1 MSKKYAVQRNPFR
14 VPTDDGKSIA
24 EHFGMATDGN
34 TDISIAHMIA
44 PPGWSEPPQTPEFD
58 EFTMVIR
65 GKKQFLIEGEKVV
78 LGAGESIKIMKN
90 TRVQYANPFE
100 EACEYVS
107 VCTPAFDINKVH
119 REVEL

>member
-1 MSKKYAVQRNPFR
+1 M
-14 VPTDDGKSIA
+14 VPTDDGKSIK
-24 EHFGMATDGN
+24 EHFGIATDGN
-34 TDISIAHMIA
+34 TNISIAHMIS

-58 EFTMVIR
+58 EFTLVIR

-90 TRVQYANPFE
+90 TRVQYANPFD

-119 REVEL
+119 REEAT

>member
-1 MSKKYAVQRNPFR
+1 MSESYIVQRNPFK

-44 PPGWSEPPQTPEFD
+44 PPGWSEPPQTPDFD
-58 EFTMVIR
+58 EFTLVIR
-65 GKKQFLIEGEKVV
+65 GKKQFLIEGEKII
-78 LGAGESIKIMKN
+78 LGAGESIKIVRN

-100 EACEYVS
+100 EACEYLS

-119 REVEL
+119 REPEL

>member
-1 MSKKYAVQRNPFR
+1 MSKSYIVQRNPFM
-14 VPTDDGKSIA
+14 VPTDDGKSIK
-24 EHFGMATDGN
+24 EHFGIATDGN
-34 TDISIAHMIA
+34 TNISIAHMIS

-58 EFTMVIR
+58 EFTLVIR

-107 VCTPAFDINKVH
+107 DCTPAFDINKVH
-119 REVEL
+119 REEAT

>member
-1 MSKKYAVQRNPFR
+1 MSKSYVVQRNPFK
-14 VPTDDGKSIA
+14 VPTDDGKSIK

-44 PPGWSEPPQTPEFD
+44 PPGWSEPPQTPDFD
-58 EFTMVIR
+58 EFTLVIR

-78 LGAGESIKIMKN
+78 LSAGESIKIMKN

-100 EACEYVS
+100 EECEYVS
-107 VCTPAFDINKVH
+107 VCTPAFDVNKVH
-119 REVEL
+119 REEAT

>member
-1 MSKKYAVQRNPFR
+1 MPKNYLVQRSPFR

-58 EFTMVIR
+58 EFTLVIR

-119 REVEL
+119 REEET

>member
-1 MSKKYAVQRNPFR
+1 MSESYIVQRNPFM
-14 VPTDDGKSIA
+14 VPTDDGKSIK
-24 EHFGMATDGN
+24 EHFGIATDGN
-34 TDISIAHMIA
+34 TNISIAHMIA

-58 EFTMVIR
+58 EFTLVIR

-119 REVEL
+119 REEAT

>member
-1 MSKKYAVQRNPFR
+1 MSENYLVQRNPFM

-24 EHFGMATDGN
+24 EQFGLATDGN
-34 TDISIAHMIA
+34 ADISVAHMIA

-58 EFTMVIR
+58 EFTLVIR
-65 GKKQFLIEGEKVV
+65 GKKQFLIQGEKII
-78 LGAGESIKIMKN
+78 LGAGESIKIVRN

-100 EACEYVS
+100 EECEYVS

-119 REVEL
+119 REEET

>member
-1 MSKKYAVQRNPFR
+1 MSKSYIVQRNPFK

-44 PPGWSEPPQTPEFD
+44 PPGWSEPPQTPDFD
-58 EFTMVIR
+58 EFTLVIR

-78 LGAGESIKIMKN
+78 LSAGESIKIMKN
-90 TRVQYANPFE
+90 TRVQYANPFD

-107 VCTPAFDINKVH
+107 VCTPAFDVNKVH
-119 REVEL
+119 REEAT